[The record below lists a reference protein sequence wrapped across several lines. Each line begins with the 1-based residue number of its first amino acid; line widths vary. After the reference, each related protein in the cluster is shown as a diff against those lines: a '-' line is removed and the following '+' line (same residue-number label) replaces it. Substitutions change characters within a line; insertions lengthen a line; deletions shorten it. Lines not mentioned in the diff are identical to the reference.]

1 MILKYV
7 ILTNFLDSIFL
18 NLMLQCLLNCFL
30 LNARFIIFR
39 SKYDNS
45 KPNINFFVQTIHT
58 VKSSEYIIAKN
69 KTNPKSIFRS
79 GYILD
84 NKFQYSI

>member
-1 MILKYV
+1 MITV
-7 ILTNFLDSIFL
+7 NLT
-18 NLMLQCLLNCFL
+18 
-30 LNARFIIFR
+30 
-39 SKYDNS
+39 YNS

-69 KTNPKSIFRS
+69 QKNSKSIFKS

-84 NKFQYSI
+84 NKYQYSV